1 MTSTLLPLML
11 SSKKRACIVNL
22 SSCASF
28 MPLPYSAI
36 YASTKVFDRFFSES
50 LRIELAQS
58 NKSQNIEVM
67 TVCPMFVQTNMTNNV
82 APSWSLGVTSS
93 AQYVDSLMKSL
104 ASDKPMG
111 IFIGPTQHTL

>member
-1 MTSTLLPLML
+1 MI

-22 SSCASF
+22 ASSASF

-36 YASTKVFDRFFSES
+36 YGCTKVFDRFFSES
-50 LRIELAQS
+50 LRIELDQS
-58 NKSQNIEVM
+58 NKSQHIEVM
-67 TVCPMFVQTNMTNNV
+67 TVCPMFVQSNMTHNV

-93 AQYVDSLMKSL
+93 EQYVDALIKSL
-104 ASDKPMG
+104 ASNKRLG